1 MPPIMTP
8 SPDVTQLLIQWNEG
22 NPDALEKLVP
32 IVEGEL
38 RRLAQRYLSQ
48 ERSGHTLQTTAL
60 VNEAYMRLIDWKKV
74 RWQNRAHFVGVSAQ
88 LMRRILVD
96 YARNQQSLKRGG
108 AVVKI
113 PLEEAALAAGGKTP
127 DIVALD
133 EALTVLGQID
143 ARKSRI
149 VELRY
154 FGGLSVE
161 ETAEVLEISPRTVKR
176 EWSLAQ
182 AWLYTQLVGRSP
194 S

>member
-1 MPPIMTP
+1 MPP

-22 NPDALEKLVP
+22 SPDALEKLVP

-108 AVVKI
+108 AVVKV
-113 PLEEAALAAGGKTP
+113 PLEEAALASADRTP

-143 ARKSRI
+143 ARKSGI

-182 AWLYTQLVGRSP
+182 AWLYTQLAGRS
-194 S
+194 SS